1 MRLGIGSFSYPWAVG
16 VPGQPQPAAPMNA
29 FALLEAATK
38 LGVQSVQ
45 YVDNLSLMHL
55 SARDR
60 AELKSLAD
68 DAGIQI
74 EVGMRGTDASEIRM
88 HLSFVKE
95 FGSNYLRIM
104 TDGVSPNDTPGS
116 DQIIERLMPLTDEF
130 EDAGVR
136 IALENFDRFTAYDT
150 VGMVEALG
158 AGDVAGVCLDTV
170 NNFGAGEGWA
180 SVVETLAP
188 YTINLHLKDFRVTR
202 KAHRLGFEING
213 VPVGQGQLDV
223 QAILAQ
229 MPESVSVTLEQWTP
243 FDTDIDTTCR
253 EEARHVAES
262 IAYLKPLIP

>member
-16 VPGQPQPAAPMNA
+16 VPGQPQLAAPMDA
-29 FALLEAATK
+29 FGLLDAAIA

-55 SARDR
+55 SARNR
-60 AELKSLAD
+60 TELKSRAD
-68 DAGIQI
+68 AAGIAV
-74 EVGMRGTDASEIRM
+74 EVGMRGTDAGEIRM
-88 HLSFVKE
+88 HLQFVKE
-95 FGSNYLRIM
+95 FGGDYLRIM
-104 TDGVSPNDTPGS
+104 TDGVSPSDAPGS
-116 DQIIERLMPLTDEF
+116 DQVIERLLPLTDDF

-202 KAHRLGFEING
+202 KIHRLGFEING
-213 VPVGQGQLDV
+213 AVAGQGQLDV
-223 QAILAQ
+223 PAILAQ

-243 FDTDIDTTCR
+243 FDSNIATTCR
-253 EEARHVAES
+253 EEARRVAES
-262 IAYLKPLIP
+262 IAYLKPLAQ